1 MRTTLAVVAS
11 PAWVRTTDRE
21 DLTVTLAV
29 QRGAQKVRTVH
40 QESGVWGLPWTYY
53 SEEEIKKSKSP
64 QTGQSRLWRKPQA
77 LELRGFLAC
86 DPPVSLPLGSLPFP
100 LCPSLSSTREVGG
113 RLEGEMAGPR
123 DPQDSPSL
131 RCHGNAAIFIPLFM
145 LLKALTLCSRERPG
159 WLLPSSFTAAPSP
172 RDLAG
177 ESVVEGTKPAG
188 PPLSQGDCL
197 TAVCLY
203 TCEPLFSSWL
213 RRSVLCFQ

>member
-1 MRTTLAVVAS
+1 MHTTLAVVAS
-11 PAWVRTTDRE
+11 PAWVRTTYRE

-131 RCHGNAAIFIPLFM
+131 RCHGNAAPIVHAAQSSDSLFQREAR
-145 LLKALTLCSRERPG
+145 LASALILHGSTFSQRPG
-159 WLLPSSFTAAPSP
+159 RGKRSGGNETRWATPQPGGLPDSS
-172 RDLAG
+172 L
-177 ESVVEGTKPAG
+177 
-188 PPLSQGDCL
+188 PLH
-197 TAVCLY
+197 
-203 TCEPLFSSWL
+203 L
-213 RRSVLCFQ
+213 RAFVF